1 MRRRLFLYAL
11 FYALLAPLFTVP
23 VAYAGTLP
31 DKGDIYSLTV
41 ENDSLGGNSDR
52 HYTSGVRASVLF
64 LHPEIPTLVREAAGQ
79 YPLFKTGEASAYMF
93 SVGQNLYTPA
103 NITVAAPQP
112 NDRPWAGFFYVSA
125 ALNSGDSQRLD
136 TLEMTAGMVGPAALG
151 EPTQKT
157 IHHAIGSPQPQGWD
171 NQLKDEPALMVSWQR
186 RWPSFGYLPLGPL
199 EATASPYVATSL
211 GNVFTYGGA
220 GMSFRLGSHTDGF
233 TDLPLRVRPGV
244 PGTSY
249 FHSPKHVAW
258 YLFANVEARAVARN
272 IFLDGNTF
280 TAGPHV
286 DKNTMVY
293 DGSAGAALTW
303 RRWQL
308 SYTLNH
314 RSREFKGQ
322 TKADIFGAVNLS
334 MKF

>member
-1 MRRRLFLYAL
+1 M
-11 FYALLAPLFTVP
+11 
-23 VAYAGTLP
+23 
-31 DKGDIYSLTV
+31 
-41 ENDSLGGNSDR
+41 
-52 HYTSGVRASVLF
+52 
-64 LHPEIPTLVREAAGQ
+64 
-79 YPLFKTGEASAYMF
+79 
-93 SVGQNLYTPA
+93 
-103 NITVAAPQP
+103 
-112 NDRPWAGFFYVSA
+112 
-125 ALNSGDSQRLD
+125 
-136 TLEMTAGMVGPAALG
+136 
-151 EPTQKT
+151 
-157 IHHAIGSPQPQGWD
+157 
-171 NQLKDEPALMVSWQR
+171 
-186 RWPSFGYLPLGPL
+186 
-199 EATASPYVATSL
+199 
-211 GNVFTYGGA
+211 
-220 GMSFRLGSHTDGF
+220 
-233 TDLPLRVRPGV
+233 
-244 PGTSY
+244 
-249 FHSPKHVAW
+249 AW